1 MRFLNY
7 KFIGFTIV
15 FGVGI
20 ILGFHILIP
29 YVFICL
35 ILSLLISIITHFIVK
50 KHQLLLGLN
59 YLFLNFSI
67 LLLGYLNTQVH
78 LPKHQEQHYN
88 NSELTYDTPSSFKLK
103 ITEKLKPNAFNYKYY
118 AQLFEVNNKK
128 LKGKI
133 LLKINRDSINKFQL
147 NIGDFVHGAG
157 ELQKFH
163 APENP
168 QNFNYSTY
176 MAHQNVYMAISAE
189 QSHLSIRKNQEFNL
203 FNSLDEIRTNLR
215 NQLKHYNFQQE
226 NISLIEAF
234 LLGQRQRISDET
246 YEDFKNAGV
255 IHILAV
261 SGLHVGIILLILNA
275 LTHFCI
281 YTKSGRRLRPFL
293 VLIGL
298 WGFAFLA
305 GLSPSVFRATVMFS
319 FLSIG
324 MLLQK
329 RTNSLNTLFMS
340 GLVLVL
346 VNPFIIYQVG
356 FQLSYLAVFGIV
368 TLQPRL
374 YKLYKPRYYVD
385 RLFWGIITVTLAAQ
399 LSIMPLSL
407 YYFNQFSGVFLIANI
422 LILPTLSLIL
432 GIGILV
438 LSLAKIGW
446 LPSILVEVY
455 DFILTNL
462 RLLIHWLGSFEQFQ
476 FEHILFTKP
485 LLWSSLIVVLSA
497 CLWSRYAKVKSY
509 IALNISVGVLCLLIF
524 FTYRD
529 HQSQNELII
538 LKAYNSSEI
547 AHVKGAQLNLYTNRL
562 HDSTELKQSYRIQ
575 SLANVYGL
583 QSIEVKPLAYQY
595 KYKDKFKI
603 QYIDSSGVYV
613 KSKDELPTIV
623 FLSESP
629 KLNLE
634 RLIKNIQPKL
644 LIANTTNY
652 KSYVDR
658 WRETCKANEV
668 SFHSIY
674 EDGAFEFSEIKRLK

>member
-15 FGVGI
+15 FGVGV

-35 ILSLLISIITHFIVK
+35 ILSLLISVITHFIVK
-50 KHQLLLGLN
+50 KNQLLLGLN

-78 LPKHQEQHYN
+78 LPKHQEQHYI
-88 NSELTYDTPSSFKLK
+88 NSKLTYNTPSAFKLK
-103 ITEKLKPNAFNYKYY
+103 ITDKLKPNAFNYKFY
-118 AQLFEVNNKK
+118 AQVLEVNNKK
-128 LKGKI
+128 LEGKV
-133 LLKINRDSINKFQL
+133 LLKIDRDSISKIEL
-147 NIGDFVHGAG
+147 KIGDLVHGAG

-168 QNFNYSTY
+168 QNFNYATY

-203 FNSLDEIRTNLR
+203 FNSLDEIRTSLR
-215 NQLKHYNFQQE
+215 DQLKHYNFQQE

-340 GLVLVL
+340 ALVLVL

-368 TLQPRL
+368 TLQPRF
-374 YKLYKPRYYVD
+374 YKLYEPRYYVD

-399 LSIMPLSL
+399 FSILPLSL
-407 YYFNQFSGVFLIANI
+407 YYFNQFSGVFLLANI

-432 GIGILV
+432 GFGILV
-438 LSLAKIGW
+438 LLLAKLGW
-446 LPSILVEVY
+446 LPSILVEAY
-455 DFILTNL
+455 DFILTKL

-476 FEHILFTKP
+476 FEHILFTKT
-485 LLWSSLIVVLSA
+485 LLWSSLIIVLCA

-509 IALNISVGVLCLLIF
+509 IALNISVAILCLLIF
-524 FTYRD
+524 FIYRD
-529 HQSQNELII
+529 HQSQNELIL

-547 AHVKGAQLNLYTNRL
+547 AHIKGAQLNLYTNRL
-562 HDSTELKQSYRIQ
+562 HDSTQLKQSYRIQ

-583 QSIEVKPLAYQY
+583 QTIEVKALAYQY
-595 KYKDKFKI
+595 NYKKKFKI
-603 QYIDSSGVYV
+603 HYIDSTGVYENTQHQ
-613 KSKDELPTIV
+613 SPTIV
-623 FLSESP
+623 VLSESP

-634 RLIKNIQPKL
+634 RLINDLQPKL
-644 LIANTTNY
+644 LIASTNNY
-652 KSYVDR
+652 KSYVER
-658 WRETCKANEV
+658 WRETCEANEV
-668 SFHSIY
+668 SFYSIY
-674 EDGAFEFSEIKRLK
+674 EEGALKFSEIKKLK